1 MKISTVCT
9 AQDDERNQM
18 NMTVWPAMLTPST
31 KINQGLPGYW
41 FDYDAH
47 VHLNWSPAHKVGV
60 ALRNEGRRRQATTSA
75 VHVSGSRL
83 HRDALNRIGLRLES
97 SPFRDVRRVHPVFD
111 PPRQLIQSSVFPLSV
126 DYTGGALVH
135 VSVITESKADFRS
148 PLITGR
154 TPLFFSFFLLGM
166 ACARRS
172 QRQKKESAKTRP
184 VLMRWSA
191 TAYCCALRAPG
202 SKLMFMHWSG
212 RKAHRIT
219 ASLHRTAGS
228 PATCTGRG
236 GRLTGNTYPSGR
248 LAH

>member
-83 HRDALNRIGLRLES
+83 HRDALNRIGLRVES
-97 SPFRDVRRVHPVFD
+97 SPFSDVRRVHPVFD

-154 TPLFFSFFLLGM
+154 TPLFFFSFCLAWRALG
-166 ACARRS
+166 ARKDKKRN
-172 QRQKKESAKTRP
+172 RQK
-184 VLMRWSA
+184 
-191 TAYCCALRAPG
+191 RAQ
-202 SKLMFMHWSG
+202 S
-212 RKAHRIT
+212 
-219 ASLHRTAGS
+219 
-228 PATCTGRG
+228 
-236 GRLTGNTYPSGR
+236 
-248 LAH
+248 